1 MVNGTFL
8 LPFNW
13 EKVAGQTWS
22 TRPYCRP
29 IGTPAKH
36 LSHFKISVL
45 QLGTAFALLKGEPR
59 LGRALAVRKGSAN
72 GLGGLALRIVE
83 GEN

>member
-8 LPFNW
+8 LPLDW

-29 IGTPAKH
+29 RNLRLNAQAVEMIFISRLAR
-36 LSHFKISVL
+36 LSL
-45 QLGTAFALLKGEPR
+45 
-59 LGRALAVRKGSAN
+59 
-72 GLGGLALRIVE
+72 
-83 GEN
+83 